1 MNRIVSSFT
10 NNFNTNISG
19 FFSKNNTLLRC
30 YAAYTGFIK
39 RERILTASDLISM
52 LAISSFSSKAKSLL
66 EMTSI
71 LRSINPKVSI
81 TPQSLQGRINSDECV
96 AFLKIVLANVF
107 HRNILNVLQ
116 HQYELFKPF
125 KRILIEDS
133 SKWELSDYLEST
145 FKGFGGNGSKSYLK
159 INVIYDLFSG
169 RFVHLSEH
177 SGCKSDQTIGRE
189 SLEFFQAGDFI
200 LRDLGYLQ
208 MKGLEKIQ
216 EIGAHYLSR
225 ISGSTTIRLEKK
237 SDPVQFGKL
246 FDKKSING
254 KLDIYVY
261 VGTEKHYTRLVAFRA
276 PQGVAEK
283 RRRNLNKTSVQ
294 KGHKTTAEN
303 MSRQDF
309 TIYIT
314 NVGTDIWPMEIIA
327 TIYRL
332 RWQIELIF
340 KSFKSQLKIEYMPGK
355 NKNRILTLLYSKWL
369 AIIICTN
376 FYELGMYYL
385 NKYTDKEAS
394 FHKVINW
401 FLTNENF
408 RRVILIG
415 VTIKFVK
422 TFILDLD
429 SGWSK
434 DKRIKRKSSREMI
447 KNKTPS
453 YVEGF
458 VI

>member
-1 MNRIVSSFT
+1 
-10 NNFNTNISG
+10 
-19 FFSKNNTLLRC
+19 
-30 YAAYTGFIK
+30 
-39 RERILTASDLISM
+39 
-52 LAISSFSSKAKSLL
+52 
-66 EMTSI
+66 
-71 LRSINPKVSI
+71 
-81 TPQSLQGRINSDECV
+81 
-96 AFLKIVLANVF
+96 
-107 HRNILNVLQ
+107 LNVLQ

-294 KGHKTTAEN
+294 G
-303 MSRQDF
+303 S
-309 TIYIT
+309 
-314 NVGTDIWPMEIIA
+314 
-327 TIYRL
+327 
-332 RWQIELIF
+332 
-340 KSFKSQLKIEYMPGK
+340 
-355 NKNRILTLLYSKWL
+355 
-369 AIIICTN
+369 
-376 FYELGMYYL
+376 
-385 NKYTDKEAS
+385 
-394 FHKVINW
+394 
-401 FLTNENF
+401 
-408 RRVILIG
+408 
-415 VTIKFVK
+415 
-422 TFILDLD
+422 
-429 SGWSK
+429 
-434 DKRIKRKSSREMI
+434 
-447 KNKTPS
+447 
-453 YVEGF
+453 
-458 VI
+458 